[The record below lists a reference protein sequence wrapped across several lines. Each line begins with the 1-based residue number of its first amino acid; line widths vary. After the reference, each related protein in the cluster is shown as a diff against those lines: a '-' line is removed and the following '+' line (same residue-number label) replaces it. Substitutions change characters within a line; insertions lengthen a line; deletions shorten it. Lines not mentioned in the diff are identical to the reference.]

1 MNQDRSKF
9 YFIEH
14 TLQALVETN
23 LRNMKHRVFRVHRL
37 TSVHDRLMSLTSF
50 KSELYGLTKRGF
62 VFVLNTVQD
71 KVLFRGRP
79 RGEPI
84 ENHLSSKIVRHERS
98 VLVAATTAIV
108 PNLESVTVFYLYSKE
123 LVQRHKLAVRR
134 TLIAKNNQ
142 PAGPDDGCLSNLL
155 VVPLAGN
162 NFFALAT
169 FLRTAYPLCLFFVT
183 PQSIER
189 IDALPASAV
198 GEKITDIRYC
208 MGSVLL
214 SNSDRQ
220 IKKILIAA

>member
-1 MNQDRSKF
+1 MNEDRTKF

-14 TLQALVETN
+14 NLQALIETN
-23 LRNMKHRVFRVHRL
+23 LRNMKNRVFRVHRFA
-37 TSVHDRLMSLTSF
+37 SVHDKMMCLTSF

-84 ENHLSSKIVRHERS
+84 EIHLSSKIVRHEKS
-98 VLVAATTAIV
+98 ILVAATTGIV
-108 PNLESVTVFYLYSKE
+108 PNVESTTVFYLYSKE
-123 LVQRHKLAVRR
+123 LVQRSKITVRR
-134 TLIAKNNQ
+134 NLIVKNNQ
-142 PAGPDDGCLSNLL
+142 QAGADDGCLSNLL
-155 VVPLAGN
+155 VVPLAGS

-169 FLRTAYPLCLFFVT
+169 FLRTTHPLCLFFVT

-189 IDALPASAV
+189 IDALPASTV

-214 SNSDRQ
+214 CNSDKM
-220 IKKILIAA
+220 IKKIIFAV